1 MTPSEVGALAVLYM
15 LAVGIAR
22 RRLPLSKI
30 LPCARSAALTST
42 MLIMLVAT
50 GLLFSQFLSLEQ
62 IPQTVAGF
70 IGGLGTSKL
79 VVMTA
84 MLLAYLIM
92 GTFLES
98 AAMLILSIPI
108 FFPIATSIGFTPV
121 QFGIFAALNQEVA
134 QIHPPL
140 GINLITVSG
149 ISKIPLEKLMLGVLP
164 FIGIQLVMIYVI
176 YFFPQLVQWLPAH
189 VMH

>member
-1 MTPSEVGALAVLYM
+1 
-15 LAVGIAR
+15 
-22 RRLPLSKI
+22 
-30 LPCARSAALTST
+30 

>member
-1 MTPSEVGALAVLYM
+1 
-15 LAVGIAR
+15 
-22 RRLPLSKI
+22 
-30 LPCARSAALTST
+30 
-42 MLIMLVAT
+42 
-50 GLLFSQFLSLEQ
+50 
-62 IPQTVAGF
+62 
-70 IGGLGTSKL
+70 
-79 VVMTA
+79 
-84 MLLAYLIM
+84 
-92 GTFLES
+92 
-98 AAMLILSIPI
+98 MLILSIPI